1 MNAPGLLE
9 LVIILFLA
17 WAFLGPQKMAKGAK
31 ALGKAYREFRG
42 YTLGSNKLP
51 KNDKVRSSAERLGID
66 GLLIHTKL
74 HPTHSCTQASIFRTQ
89 DVIPWLDQHIP
100 KKTGL

>member
-17 WAFLGPQKMAKGAK
+17 WAFLGPQKMSEGAK

-42 YTLGSNKLP
+42 YTLGNNELP
-51 KNDKVRSSAERLGID
+51 KNDKVRSSAERLGINTA
-66 GLLIHTKL
+66 GM
-74 HPTHSCTQASIFRTQ
+74 
-89 DVIPWLDQHIP
+89 DQSEI
-100 KKTGL
+100 KEAILKELSNE